1 MSWILRISAA
11 SAALRCAG
19 IFIRSGCPGKRE
31 PAKPTRGSSDRV
43 NFTCVVRSSL
53 VAPTEHF
60 HAIARRPET
69 KNRIGFQP
77 VWWPIRTLRAKVLG
91 KRIRLDS
98 KGVLQTT
105 RMRPIVVNP
114 EGILFSDLFPNPDK
128 KRAGIGSPFQCSTF
142 ILIRLFRWRAT
153 SSH

>member
-69 KNRIGFQP
+69 KIASASSLSGGRSEHFAQKS
-77 VWWPIRTLRAKVLG
+77 WAKESGLT
-91 KRIRLDS
+91 RR
-98 KGVLQTT
+98 GVLQTT